1 MNLIVSLREITE
13 EDRQQVG
20 GKAFSLA
27 AMARVG
33 MNVPDALCVKAHAY
47 EQFITVAGLSERIL
61 LELNRKNFQEMR
73 WEEMWDTSL
82 RIRNM
87 FLNTPLPTELSTALR
102 TPIQARFQDKRV
114 VVRSSAPGEDSSHTS
129 FAGLHES
136 YVNVCGT
143 EAILEHI
150 KLVWASLWS
159 YGALLYRQEL
169 GLDFEHSRMAVVV
182 QEIVEGDRSGVV
194 FGKNPNDE
202 SQTAIEAVHGLNA
215 GLVDGT
221 VAPDRWILDRKSG
234 KILSRVPALREKWM
248 RPSSQGIQL
257 EPLPD
262 HLSLMPPLTDDEVNE
277 IFNLAKRTE
286 TLFGAPQDVEWT
298 FREKELRVLQSRPIT
313 TVSSETADDK
323 RPWYVSLRRSFENL
337 KILRRKIEE
346 TLIPAMVEDADR
358 LGQIDLSMLSDRHLA
373 EEIQRRKEIYDGW
386 AETYFAD
393 FVPFGHGM
401 RLFGLIYND
410 TVKPQNP
417 YEFMDL
423 LGGSPL
429 ASLER
434 NRMLDEMASMIRNSP
449 SLAARLSAS
458 EPSADH
464 EFDSHLDAFVQK
476 FGDLSCTIEGG
487 ARCSQGKEGIIK
499 LLLEMAAH
507 RSAPGKRPD
516 RDLEALTSLFLSR
529 FDAERRGFAEELL
542 DLGRASYRMRDDDN
556 IYLGRIEQ
564 QVNAAVD
571 EGQRRAARPLTS
583 DPEGSAR
590 QSLILA
596 LNKPFLTLQD
606 RSSTDTGIKPEGLH
620 ARQIVGQPAGPG
632 IARGGAR
639 VILDASQLFDFKAG
653 EILVCDAVEPEM
665 TFVVPLSAG
674 IVERRG
680 GMLIHGAI
688 IAREYGLPCVT
699 GVPHATH
706 LIQTGDMVTVDGYL
720 GIVIIE

>member
-1 MNLIVSLREITE
+1 MNLILPLADITE
-13 EDRQQVG
+13 EDRRQVG

-27 AMARVG
+27 AMARKG
-33 MNVPDALCVKAHAY
+33 MNVPDALCVKADAY
-47 EQFITVAGLSERIL
+47 EQFIAVAGLRERIL
-61 LELNRKNFQEMR
+61 LELNRKNARDMR

-87 FLNTPLPTELSTALR
+87 FLNTPLPAPLSTALGP
-102 TPIQARFQDKRV
+102 PIQERFQDKRV

-136 YVNVCGT
+136 YVNVWGT
-143 EAILEHI
+143 AAILEHI
-150 KLVWASLWS
+150 KRVWASLWS

-182 QEIVEGDRSGVV
+182 QEIVQGDRSGVV

-221 VAPDRWILDRKSG
+221 VAPDRWILDRTSG
-234 KILSRVPALREKWM
+234 KILSRSPASREKWM
-248 RPSSQGIQL
+248 RPSSEGIQL
-257 EPLPD
+257 DPLPD
-262 HLSLMPPLTDDEVNE
+262 HLSSRPPLTDEEVNE
-277 IFNLAKRTE
+277 VFHLAKATE

-298 FREKELRVLQSRPIT
+298 YRDTRLCTLQSRPIT
-313 TVSSETADDK
+313 TVSSETTDDK
-323 RPWYVSLRRSFENL
+323 RPWYLSLRRSFENL
-337 KILRRKIEE
+337 RVLRKKIEE
-346 TLIPAMVEDADR
+346 TLIPAMVRDAER
-358 LGQIDLSMLSDRHLA
+358 LGQIDLSRLSDSQLA
-373 EEIQRRKEIYDGW
+373 AEIRQRKEIYEGW
-386 AETYFAD
+386 VETYFAD
-393 FVPFGHGM
+393 FVPFVHGM

-434 NRMLDEMASMIRNSP
+434 NRMLDKMAAMIRNKP

-458 EPSADH
+458 ELSLDH
-464 EFDSHLDAFVQK
+464 EFDNHLDTFVQK
-476 FGDLSCTIEGG
+476 FGDLSCSVEGG
-487 ARCSQGKEGIIK
+487 TRCSQGKEGIVN

-507 RSAPGKRPD
+507 QTAAAKGRD
-516 RDLEALTSLFLSR
+516 RNLEALTSLFLSR
-529 FDAERRGFAEELL
+529 FEAERRGFAEELL

-556 IYLGRIEQ
+556 MYLGRIEQ
-564 QVNAAVD
+564 QVNGAVE
-571 EGQRRAARPLTS
+571 EGKRRMDRRPEA
-583 DPEGSAR
+583 DRDGSGR
-590 QSLILA
+590 QSLVTA
-596 LNKPFLTLQD
+596 LNEPFLTLQD
-606 RSSTDTGIKPEGLH
+606 RSSSDTGLKPEGLR

-632 IARGGAR
+632 IAKGKAR

-665 TFVVPLSAG
+665 TFVVPLSSG

-680 GMLIHGAI
+680 GMLVHGAI

-699 GVPHATH
+699 GIPHATH
-706 LIQTGDMVTVDGYL
+706 LIRTGDRVTVDGYL

>member
-1 MNLIVSLREITE
+1 MSLIVPLNEITE
-13 EDRQQVG
+13 EDRKQVG

-27 AMARVG
+27 AMARAG
-33 MNVPDALCVKAHAY
+33 MNVPDALCVKADAY
-47 EQFITVAGLSERIL
+47 EQFIAIAGLKERIL
-61 LELNRKNFQEMR
+61 LELNRKNVQDMR

-87 FLNTPLPTELSTALR
+87 FLNTPLPVALSTALGP
-102 TPIQARFQDKRV
+102 PIQERIQDKRV
-114 VVRSSAPGEDSSHTS
+114 VVRSSAPGEDSSHSS

-136 YVNVCGT
+136 FVNVYGT

-150 KLVWASLWS
+150 KRVWASLWS

-169 GLDFEHSRMAVVV
+169 GLDFEHSRMAVAV
-182 QEIVEGDRSGVV
+182 QEIVQGDRSGVV

-221 VAPDRWILDRKSG
+221 VAPDRWILDRTSG
-234 KILSRVPALREKWM
+234 RILSRAPASREKWM
-248 RPSSQGIQL
+248 RPSSEGIQL
-257 EPLPD
+257 DPLPD
-262 HLSLMPPLTDDEVNE
+262 QLSSRPPLTDEEVNE
-277 IFNLAKRTE
+277 VFNLAKATE
-286 TLFGAPQDVEWT
+286 NLFGAPQDVEWT
-298 FREKELRVLQSRPIT
+298 FRDNVLCILQSRPIT

-323 RPWYVSLRRSFENL
+323 RPWYLSLRRSFENL
-337 KILRRKIEE
+337 RVLRKKIEE
-346 TLIPAMVEDADR
+346 TLVPAMVRNAER
-358 LGQIDLSMLSDRHLA
+358 LRQIDLSKLSDRHLA
-373 EEIQRRKEIYDGW
+373 EEIRQRKRSYEGW
-386 AETYFAD
+386 VETYFAD
-393 FVPFGHGM
+393 FVPFVHGM

-410 TVKPQNP
+410 TMKPQNP

-423 LGGSPL
+423 LGGRPL

-434 NRMLDEMASMIRNSP
+434 NRMLDEMASMIRHQP

-458 EPSADH
+458 EPSLDH
-464 EFDSHLDAFVQK
+464 AFDSHLDTFVQK
-476 FGDLSCTIEGG
+476 FGDLSCSIEGG
-487 ARCSQGKEGIIK
+487 TRCSQGKEGIVK

-507 RSAPGKRPD
+507 QTAAAKRPD
-516 RDLEALTSLFLSR
+516 RNLETLTSLFLSR
-529 FDAERRGFAEELL
+529 FEAERRGFAEELL

-564 QVNAAVD
+564 QVTAAED
-571 EGQRRAARPLTS
+571 EGLRRTADPHGS
-583 DPEGSAR
+583 DSDGSDR
-590 QSLILA
+590 QSLVLA
-596 LNKPFLTLQD
+596 LNQPFLTLKD
-606 RSSTDTGIKPEGLH
+606 RSSTDTGKRPEGLN

-632 IARGGAR
+632 IARGKAR

-699 GVPHATH
+699 GIPHATH
-706 LIQTGDMVTVDGYL
+706 LIQTGDLVTVDGYL
-720 GIVIIE
+720 GIVIIG

>member
-1 MNLIVSLREITE
+1 MNFILSLREITE
-13 EDRQQVG
+13 EDRRQVG
-20 GKAFSLA
+20 GKGFSLA
-27 AMARVG
+27 AMARAG
-33 MNVPDALCVKAHAY
+33 MNVPAALCVKADAY
-47 EQFITVAGLSERIL
+47 EQFIAVAGLKERIL
-61 LELNRKNFQEMR
+61 LELNRKNFQDMR
-73 WEEMWDTSL
+73 WEEMWDTAL

-87 FLNTPLPTELSTALR
+87 FLNTPLPAKLSAALR
-102 TPIQARFQDKRV
+102 ARIQERFQDVRV
-114 VVRSSAPGEDSSHTS
+114 VVRSSAPDEDSSHTS

-136 YVNVCGT
+136 YVNVSGA

-150 KLVWASLWS
+150 KRVWASLWS

-182 QEIVEGDRSGVV
+182 QEIVQGDRSGVI

-234 KILSRVPALREKWM
+234 KILSRVLASREKWM

-262 HLSLMPPLTDDEVNE
+262 SLSAKSPLTDEEVGE
-277 IFNLAKRTE
+277 IFDLSKATE
-286 TLFGAPQDVEWT
+286 TLFGPPQDVEWT
-298 FREKELRVLQSRPIT
+298 YRDRELFVLQSRPIT

-323 RPWYVSLRRSFENL
+323 RPWYLSLRRSFENL
-337 KILRRKIEE
+337 KVLRKKIEE
-346 TLIPAMVEDADR
+346 TLVPAMVQDAER
-358 LGQIDLSMLSDRHLA
+358 FGQIDLSRLSDRHLA
-373 EEIQRRKEIYDGW
+373 EEIRQRKKIYEGW
-386 AETYFAD
+386 VETYFAD
-393 FVPFGHGM
+393 FVPFVHGM

-417 YEFMDL
+417 HEFMDL

-434 NRMLDEMASMIRNSP
+434 NRMLDEMAGMIRNSP
-449 SLAARLSAS
+449 ALAAQLRAS
-458 EPSADH
+458 ERSVDH
-464 EFDSHLDAFVQK
+464 EFDSRLDAFVQK
-476 FGDLSCTIEGG
+476 YGDLSCTIEGG
-487 ARCSQGKEGIIK
+487 TRCSQGKEGIIA

-507 RSAPGKRPD
+507 GSAPRKRTHQ
-516 RDLEALTSLFLSR
+516 DLEALTSLFLSR

-564 QVNAAVD
+564 QVNTAVD
-571 EGQRRAARPLTS
+571 EGKRRTARPPTS
-583 DPEGSAR
+583 DPDGSAG
-590 QSLILA
+590 QFLIAA
-596 LNKPFLTLQD
+596 LNEPFLTLQD
-606 RSSTDTGIKPEGLH
+606 RSSSDTGSKPEGLH

-632 IARGGAR
+632 IARGKAR
-639 VILDASQLFDFKAG
+639 VILDASQLFGFKAG

-706 LIQTGDMVTVDGYL
+706 LIQTGDLVTVDGYL
-720 GIVIIE
+720 GIVIIG

>member
-1 MNLIVSLREITE
+1 MNFILSLREITE
-13 EDRQQVG
+13 EDRRQVG
-20 GKAFSLA
+20 GKGFSLA
-27 AMARVG
+27 AMARAG
-33 MNVPDALCVKAHAY
+33 MNVPAALCVKADAY
-47 EQFITVAGLSERIL
+47 EQFIAVAGLKERIL
-61 LELNRKNFQEMR
+61 LELNRKNFQDMR
-73 WEEMWDTSL
+73 WEEMWDTAL

-87 FLNTPLPTELSTALR
+87 FLNTPLPAKLSAALR
-102 TPIQARFQDKRV
+102 ARIQERFQDVRV
-114 VVRSSAPGEDSSHTS
+114 VVRSSAPDEDSSHTS

-136 YVNVCGT
+136 YVNVSGA

-150 KLVWASLWS
+150 KRVWASLWS

-182 QEIVEGDRSGVV
+182 QEIVQGDRSGVI

-234 KILSRVPALREKWM
+234 KILSRVLASREKWM

-262 HLSLMPPLTDDEVNE
+262 SLSAKSPLTDEEVGE
-277 IFNLAKRTE
+277 IFDLSKATE
-286 TLFGAPQDVEWT
+286 TLFGPPQDVEWT
-298 FREKELRVLQSRPIT
+298 YRDRELFVLQSRPIT

-323 RPWYVSLRRSFENL
+323 RPWYLSLRRSFENL
-337 KILRRKIEE
+337 KVLRKKIEE
-346 TLIPAMVEDADR
+346 TLVPAMVQDAER
-358 LGQIDLSMLSDRHLA
+358 FGQIDLSRLSDRHLA
-373 EEIQRRKEIYDGW
+373 EEIRQRKKIYEGW
-386 AETYFAD
+386 VETYFAD
-393 FVPFGHGM
+393 FVPFVHGM

-417 YEFMDL
+417 HEFMDL

-434 NRMLDEMASMIRNSP
+434 NRMLDEMAGMIRNSP
-449 SLAARLSAS
+449 ALAAQLRAS
-458 EPSADH
+458 ERSVDH
-464 EFDSHLDAFVQK
+464 EFDSRLDAFVQK
-476 FGDLSCTIEGG
+476 YGDLSCTIEGG
-487 ARCSQGKEGIIK
+487 TRCSQGKEGIIA

-507 RSAPGKRPD
+507 GSAPKKRSGQD
-516 RDLEALTSLFLSR
+516 IEALTSLFLSR

-564 QVNAAVD
+564 QVNTAVD
-571 EGQRRAARPLTS
+571 EGKRRTARPPTS
-583 DPEGSAR
+583 DPDGSAG
-590 QSLILA
+590 QFLIAA
-596 LNKPFLTLQD
+596 LNEPFLTLQD
-606 RSSTDTGIKPEGLH
+606 RSSSDTGIKPEGLH

-632 IARGGAR
+632 IARGKAR
-639 VILDASQLFDFKAG
+639 VILDASQLFGFKAG

-706 LIQTGDMVTVDGYL
+706 LIQTGDLVTVDGYL
-720 GIVIIE
+720 GIVIIG

>member
-1 MNLIVSLREITE
+1 MNFILSLREITE
-13 EDRQQVG
+13 EDRRQVG
-20 GKAFSLA
+20 GKGFSLA
-27 AMARVG
+27 AMAQAG
-33 MNVPDALCVKAHAY
+33 MNVPDALCVKADAY
-47 EQFITVAGLSERIL
+47 EQFIAVAGLKERIL
-61 LELNRKNFQEMR
+61 LELNRKNFQDMR

-87 FLNTPLPTELSTALR
+87 FLNTPLPVALSTALGL
-102 TPIQARFQDKRV
+102 PLQERFQDKRV

-182 QEIVEGDRSGVV
+182 QDIVQGDRSGVI

-221 VAPDRWILDRKSG
+221 IAPDRWILDRKSG
-234 KILSRVPALREKWM
+234 RILSRAPASREKWM
-248 RPSSQGIQL
+248 RPSSEGIQL
-257 EPLPD
+257 DPLPD
-262 HLSLMPPLTDDEVNE
+262 HLSSIPPLTDQEVNE
-277 IFNLAKRTE
+277 IFNLVRATE

-298 FREKELRVLQSRPIT
+298 YRDNVLCILQSRPIT
-313 TVSSETADDK
+313 TVSSETPDDK
-323 RPWYVSLRRSFENL
+323 RPWYLSLRRSFENL
-337 KILRRKIEE
+337 RVLRKKIEE
-346 TLIPAMVEDADR
+346 TLVPAMVEEADR
-358 LGQIDLSMLSDRHLA
+358 LGQIDLSHLSDRPLA
-373 EEIQRRKEIYDGW
+373 EEIRQRKKIYDGW
-386 AETYFAD
+386 VESYFAD
-393 FVPFGHGM
+393 FVPFVHGM

-410 TVKPQNP
+410 TMKPQNP

-434 NRMLDEMASMIRNSP
+434 NRMLEEMASMIRNKP
-449 SLAARLSAS
+449 SLAARLSTS
-458 EPSADH
+458 ELSLDP
-464 EFDSHLDAFVQK
+464 EFDCYLATFVQK
-476 FGDLSCTIEGG
+476 FGDLSCSIEGG
-487 ARCSQGKEGIIK
+487 TRCSQGKEGIIK

-507 RSAPGKRPD
+507 QTAAAKRPD
-516 RDLEALTSLFLSR
+516 RNPEALTSLFLSR
-529 FDAERRGFAEELL
+529 FEAERRGFAEGVL

-571 EGQRRAARPLTS
+571 EGKRRTARPPTS
-583 DPEGSAR
+583 DTDGSAR
-590 QSLILA
+590 QSLVAA
-596 LNKPFLTLQD
+596 LNEAFLTLQD
-606 RSSTDTGIKPEGLH
+606 RSSSDTGIKPEGLR

-632 IARGGAR
+632 IARGKAR

-665 TFVVPLSAG
+665 TFVVPLSSG

-680 GMLIHGAI
+680 GMLVHGAI

-706 LIQTGDMVTVDGYL
+706 LIRTGDRVTVDGYL
-720 GIVIIE
+720 GIVTIE